1 VPPAPSSPRV
11 GAAAQP
17 PVMTELLP
25 PEPPASFL
33 PGPESAGGG
42 GVEPSGP
49 ASRSPT
55 QVFVAVWHTGVG
67 VVQSELVTHCTHEPA
82 EQALPEE
89 LPAQSPSFLQPM
101 QVFPE
106 PQTGVGF
113 AHWVLVSHWHVSV
126 SVLQLEDAQSES
138 CKHPTH
144 APVLVSQT
152 PPPQASL
159 DLQALQVSESTSQTG
174 VSPAQSMS
182 ATHATHWKLSV
193 LQ

>member
-1 VPPAPSSPRV
+1 VLPSSPRV

-25 PEPPASFL
+25 PDAPASFL
-33 PGPESAGGG
+33 PGPESTGGG

-49 ASRSPT
+49 ASRFPT

-67 VVQSELVTHCTHEPA
+67 AVQSELVTHCTQEPA

-106 PQTGVGF
+106 PHTGVGF
-113 AHWVLVSHWHVSV
+113 AHWELSAHWQVSV
-126 SVLQLEDAQSES
+126 EVLQLEDEQSES
-138 CKHPTH
+138 CRHPTH
-144 APVLVSQT
+144 APVEVSQT

-159 DLQALQVSESTSQTG
+159 DLHALHVSESTSQTG
-174 VSPAQSMS
+174 VSPAQSVS
-182 ATHATHWKLSV
+182 ATQPTHRKVSV